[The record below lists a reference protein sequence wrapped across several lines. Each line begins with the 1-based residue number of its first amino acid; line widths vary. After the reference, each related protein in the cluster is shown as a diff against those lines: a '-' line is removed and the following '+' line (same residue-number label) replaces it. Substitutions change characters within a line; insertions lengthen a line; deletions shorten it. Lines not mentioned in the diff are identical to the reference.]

1 MKMTSLVNR
10 NEVPYDIITD
20 PNEVALNMVELN
32 HFRGAEMSV
41 LLHDDDTDIVLV
53 ACAEPYD
60 LPFYTAMSGSF
71 PEDIPRDS
79 MTLLRATVMNPV
91 DLPFEM
97 GPEEEAFVIYDDWDF
112 RQFFNMADV
121 VSVIEQTVRIY
132 RNADVELDFT
142 VLIGYELN
150 STILDL
156 LLKKVEK
163 CIEQNKVLRS
173 RKNRS
178 PW

>member
-10 NEVPYDIITD
+10 NEVPHDVITNPD
-20 PNEVALNMVELN
+20 EVAMNMVELN
-32 HFRGAEMSV
+32 HFRGEEMSV

-53 ACAEPYD
+53 ACAESHD
-60 LPFYTAMSGSF
+60 LPFYVAMSRSF
-71 PEDIPRDS
+71 PEDIPKDS
-79 MTLLRATVMNPV
+79 MTLLRATVMNPI

-132 RNADVELDFT
+132 KNADVELDFT
-142 VLIGYELN
+142 VLIGNELN

-156 LLKKVEK
+156 LLGKVEK
-163 CIEQNKVLRS
+163 CTEQHKVLCS